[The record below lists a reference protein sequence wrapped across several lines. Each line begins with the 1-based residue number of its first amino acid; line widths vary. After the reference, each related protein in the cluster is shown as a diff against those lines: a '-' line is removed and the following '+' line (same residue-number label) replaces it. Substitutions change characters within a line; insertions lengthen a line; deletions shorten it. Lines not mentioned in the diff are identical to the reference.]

1 MNGIEDA
8 MDDLDSVGLGLSG
21 VFSPLDYKPQH
32 QVRVING
39 FIPTTY
45 YTILTIITL
54 LKEDND
60 TWIITILA
68 GVFGMAGG
76 MLTGALGRFT
86 EGNGFQAAINADA
99 AAGMSSGLTTIINGM
114 ENALITTESD
124 AYVYTTIQ
132 AQFARSI
139 RLTYL
144 VALPRASRSSTTK

>member
-1 MNGIEDA
+1 MNGIEEA

-21 VFSPLDYKPQH
+21 VFSPLDYKPQN
-32 QVRVING
+32 QVRIISNLT
-39 FIPTTY
+39 PTSY
-45 YTILTIITL
+45 HGILTRITL

-76 MLTGALGRFT
+76 ILTGALGRFT
-86 EGNGFQAAINADA
+86 EGNGFQGAINADA
-99 AAGMSSGLTTIINGM
+99 AAGMASGLTTITNGM

-132 AQFARSI
+132 AQFERSI

-144 VALPRASRSSTTK
+144 IVLPRGFVSSTTK